1 MVRPQNEFGRGGA
14 RLCVGPERKRFVWQW
29 LHMIQEIRET
39 GVRCDCLLIPRIEQ
53 PLRYAVQYADESTR
67 LHYNTT
73 A

>member
-1 MVRPQNEFGRGGA
+1 MCGTGTQAFCMAGA
-14 RLCVGPERKRFVWQW
+14 ADDPGDTRDW
-29 LHMIQEIRET
+29 
-39 GVRCDCLLIPRIEQ
+39 CDCLLIPRIEQ

>member
-1 MVRPQNEFGRGGA
+1 MSGTGTQAFCMAGA
-14 RLCVGPERKRFVWQW
+14 ADDPGDTRDW
-29 LHMIQEIRET
+29 
-39 GVRCDCLLIPRIEQ
+39 CDCLLIPRIEQ